1 MICLV
6 ACRPFNKGMAISMTI
21 TSGRR
26 LKFKRTAS
34 HPFLASPTT
43 SMSPSNS
50 TIDFKDLRKFELSS
64 TRSTEICL
72 VGAEVLRVGLFIVVQ
87 WRGITV

>member
-1 MICLV
+1 
-6 ACRPFNKGMAISMTI
+6 
-21 TSGRR
+21 
-26 LKFKRTAS
+26 
-34 HPFLASPTT
+34 
-43 SMSPSNS
+43 
-50 TIDFKDLRKFELSS
+50 LRKFELSS